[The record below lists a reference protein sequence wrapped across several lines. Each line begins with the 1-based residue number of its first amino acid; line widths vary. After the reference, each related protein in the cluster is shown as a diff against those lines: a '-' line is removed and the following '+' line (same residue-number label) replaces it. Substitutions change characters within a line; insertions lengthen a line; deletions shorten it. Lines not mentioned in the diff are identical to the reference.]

1 MVDARLGHP
10 GRENG
15 GIDFMPLNSFIF
27 SISLASRLDIPVERA
42 LCGVVDNPI
51 RAEVKARR
59 RPRWREVKDEGH
71 FVGNGH
77 TRRVVPRNDKLG
89 DGSILQACKR

>member
-15 GIDFMPLNSFIF
+15 GIDFVPLNSSIF
-27 SISLASRLDIPVERA
+27 SISLAYRLDIPVERA

-51 RAEVKARR
+51 RAEAKARR
-59 RPRWREVKDEGH
+59 RARWREVKYEGH
-71 FVGNGH
+71 FVRNGH
-77 TRRVVPRNDKLG
+77 TRRVVPRYDELG
-89 DGSILQACKR
+89 DGSVLQAFKR